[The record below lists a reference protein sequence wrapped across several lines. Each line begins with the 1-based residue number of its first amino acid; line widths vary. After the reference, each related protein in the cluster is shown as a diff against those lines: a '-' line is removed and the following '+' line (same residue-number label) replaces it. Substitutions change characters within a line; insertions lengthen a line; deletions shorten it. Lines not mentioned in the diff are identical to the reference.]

1 MPGMARPQGQPLTAA
16 IDRNPYG
23 VNPLFTPSKA
33 TTETPAA
40 QTDPAIISVKTAEK
54 KKPVLTPHFKVTPR
68 STSKVKLRG
77 FAGTSPVAGQGL
89 SEPKSA
95 LKIQPTIV
103 KEQKVIGLDSRF
115 TPRKTMTKLIISE
128 TPETSMPSSL
138 SQKKGLR
145 SGVKEVTFDPLLEDV
160 ALSSMKE
167 KEILLQKSQDISRSE
182 LSTPSK
188 TVHASSLAAS
198 LTSPQGLPAKETDY
212 MIEPPLTDLLLQ
224 SDEELKAVS
233 GFKVSLEGVGWVKFL
248 RPVDLLQ
255 ASPTGTRS
263 GIEQIPGCVVILEPK
278 VCTVY
283 PDEDVKPP
291 CGFGLNVPAEINIEK
306 CWPLDKSSK
315 KPILDESDPRHDR
328 HMQKLERMPGTKWL
342 GFHNPSGTWR
352 FRVEHF
358 SRYGLIDD
366 DSDDE
371 IDDDRLVPQEM
382 EMVETTTIEQVD
394 EEDESIAKD
403 SFAYIKRRERL
414 DDSYSE
420 EESELSNSVE
430 VNMSEEDSEDHI
442 LIESSLDQSE
452 EEGMEENDGSVDVS
466 FDYIDSPSKESIPKQ
481 KFAESLPSKQ
491 DLASAFSTNISNV
504 IQQRDMARK
513 VQTMKSTLF
522 SAFREK
528 KQENVVVENSLF
540 GSEPLGFQLNEELP
554 DKKREKLDSSPDRK
568 EMDTR
573 SNFELIMKNE
583 SLLSS
588 PKKYRKSF
596 TLNPASKVANLKQS
610 VLNGN
615 EKQIVDAS
623 FFMSRSF
630 RVGWAGKVFV
640 KIRYYT
646 RYIDLKCRRI
656 LKTRN
661 H

>member
-1 MPGMARPQGQPLTAA
+1 MVRPQGQPLTAT

-33 TTETPAA
+33 TTEPLVS
-40 QTDPAIISVKTAEK
+40 QSDPAIITVKTAEK

-103 KEQKVIGLDSRF
+103 KEQKVVGLDSRF

-128 TPETSMPSSL
+128 TPETSITSNL

-145 SGVKEVTFDPLLEDV
+145 SGVKEVTFDPSLEDV

-167 KEILLQKSQDISRSE
+167 KEILLQKSQDITRSE

-188 TVHASSLAAS
+188 TVNAALVSAS
-198 LTSPQGLPAKETDY
+198 LTSPQAPPAKETDY
-212 MIEPPLTDLLLQ
+212 MIEPPLSDLLLL

-255 ASPTGTRS
+255 ASPTGSRS
-263 GIEQIPGCVVILEPK
+263 GIEQIPGSVVILEPK

-306 CWPLDKSSK
+306 CWPLDKSTK

-358 SRYGLIDD
+358 SRYGLIDE
-366 DSDDE
+366 DSDGE

-382 EMVETTTIEQVD
+382 DMDIRSTTVEEVD

-403 SFAYIKRRERL
+403 SFAYIKGRKKFMPNNSFSEEENEI
-414 DDSYSE
+414 SYSE
-420 EESELSNSVE
+420 EDGE
-430 VNMSEEDSEDHI
+430 MSEGSEGII
-442 LIESSLDQSE
+442 LVESSSDQSE
-452 EEGMEENDGSVDVS
+452 GEDRDANEDSVDTS
-466 FDYIDSPSKESIPKQ
+466 SDASSKASIPVQ
-481 KFAESLPSKQ
+481 EFTESLPSKPG
-491 DLASAFSTNISNV
+491 LASAFSSNTSNV

-513 VQTMKSTLF
+513 VQTMKSSLF
-522 SAFREK
+522 SASRGK
-528 KQENVVVENSLF
+528 KQDKIPDNSLF
-540 GSEPLGFQLNEELP
+540 GTEPLGFQFKEESSE
-554 DKKREKLDSSPDRK
+554 KAAKREKTDTSPERK

-573 SNFELIMKNE
+573 SGFELSMKNE
-583 SLLSS
+583 SFLSS
-588 PKKYRKSF
+588 PKKYRRAF
-596 TLNPASKVANLKQS
+596 TMNQASEVISLKQS
-610 VLNGN
+610 VLQGN
-615 EKQIVDAS
+615 EKQISDAS

-630 RVGWAGKVFV
+630 RVGWAGQFFV
-640 KIRYYT
+640 KRRYT
-646 RYIDLKCRRI
+646 QQHFNL
-656 LKTRN
+656 
-661 H
+661 